1 MSSLHLRHEGH
12 EDGIPG
18 PVSTYNPSDS
28 QAASSGA
35 WYRFLTLS
43 SEEQHRRRELLDYY
57 GFVAQVSVIVPI
69 LVVLAYIWTSRIARR
84 FATQATS
91 DEGPPS
97 SPYAKAA
104 RLRNRLDAG
113 ARWRRVV
120 WWFGGE
126 VEILKY
132 CVGTRGEVMGG
143 LGWLLWLLSLSFLET
158 GHDYLHLTKR
168 FGIVGGSQ
176 LPFHYLLSLKSP
188 YSPLQFL
195 LGTSHESLISIHQIL
210 GKIITILFWCHAVLY
225 VAFYIMNSLLAAKL
239 KEFYIIC
246 GLFAILGFTAVGT
259 TALKPVRDWSY
270 RVFYITHVSLA
281 TILLPALY
289 FHVEHIRPYI
299 YETALVYVVNVGLRL
314 ISSKSHNASIKQV
327 SDNLVEISIPLAKGA
342 GRWQPGQHAYVS
354 LQGNPALRTFRS
366 NPFTVASIPP
376 IDGKLRFLARILDGN
391 TAKLVRH
398 APGSKVSVEGPYG
411 VASHGAKLLSYD
423 RVLFVAGGVGATF
436 IVPLYRQLLSDLSP
450 SKGSYRRQKVSFLWI
465 ARSMADVSWAVPE
478 DSEREGF
485 TERLTVF
492 LTKDTE
498 GHATT
503 TSDGFA
509 IGGDEEDGAP
519 GEEGIELEERKNLIA
534 EGGDEKGGVNS
545 DGDNATNGLS
555 LRVGRPDLA
564 QAVQDVFTQS
574 STERVAIVVCGP
586 RGLSRNV
593 RKEVGRWV
601 KRGRDVW
608 FWEEVFGL

>member
-1 MSSLHLRHEGH
+1 MSYLQLRHEGH
-12 EDGIPG
+12 DEGIPK
-18 PVSTYNPSDS
+18 PVLSYKPPDA
-28 QAASSGA
+28 QAAASSGG
-35 WYRFLTLS
+35 WYRFVDLS
-43 SEEQHRRRELLDYY
+43 SEEKHHRRELLDYY

-69 LVVLAYIWTSRIARR
+69 LVLLAYTWTSRIARR
-84 FATQATS
+84 FATPATS
-91 DEGPPS
+91 EAPPS

-104 RLRNRLDAG
+104 RLGNGLDAG
-113 ARWRRVV
+113 ARWRQVI
-120 WWFGGE
+120 WWFGE
-126 VEILKY
+126 DVSIFRY
-132 CVGTRGEVMGG
+132 HVGTRGEALGG
-143 LGWLLWLLSLSFLET
+143 FAWLAWLVILSFLET

-168 FGIVGGSQ
+168 VGIVGGSQ

-195 LGTSHESLISIHQIL
+195 MGTSHESLISIHQIL
-210 GKIITILFWCHAVLY
+210 GKIITVLFWCHAALY
-225 VAFYIMNSLLAAKL
+225 VAFYIMNSLLAAKI

-246 GLFAILGFTAVGT
+246 GIFAILGFTAVGT

-281 TILLPALY
+281 TVLLPALY
-289 FHVEHIRPYI
+289 FHVHHIRPYI
-299 YETALVYVVNVGLRL
+299 YETVLVYLINVGFRL
-314 ISSKSHNASIKQV
+314 ISTSSHDASIKQV
-327 SDNLVEISIPLAKGA
+327 SENLVEISIPLAKGA

-391 TAKLVRH
+391 TAKLVRN

-411 VASHGAKLLSYD
+411 VATHGAALLSYD

-492 LTKDTE
+492 LTKDSE

-519 GEEGIELEERKNLIA
+519 GEEGIELEERKNLLA
-534 EGGDEKGGVNS
+534 EGGDEKSGVHP

-555 LRVGRPDLA
+555 LRVGRPDLT

-586 RGLSRNV
+586 RGLSRNL